1 MPKIRTGSARGDG
14 AGALLPALRERIARH
29 TLPPG
34 AKLLENDLAREF
46 GVSRAKCAMRSA
58 CSSSA
63 GSSSASPIAAR

>member
-34 AKLLENDLAREF
+34 AKLLEPGDSGGGYGDPFRRDALQVPKRTLAKYQ
-46 GVSRAKCAMRSA
+46 AYQ
-58 CSSSA
+58 
-63 GSSSASPIAAR
+63 